1 MRNRYIITFLP
12 LLFCFSNMNVY
23 AQSDAGE
30 TNISIKKQKESADS
44 LHEVTIQNLQDI
56 QSEQDSQRKSGTI
69 PKKHD
74 DITKPKEG
82 LAGQITVSADQQNEK
97 NKRDID
103 TISYDGEHKSLAAAE
118 EEIEKLKQS
127 QNNLRNKI
135 DKLTKAMYLSSS
147 NFGEKNGPGYYYRFT
162 AQQNVNKTF
171 NDFFYIIKPSEKKE
185 KGKRKEKL
193 SDFNKSPQIQMNDF
207 VTFELKEA
215 LPDTTIVSQTP
226 LLTVLNDEHLP
237 DIVRA
242 AFSVG
247 KPGETIIIV
256 ALAKQVYSDSD
267 KDNLPKGISPDTTL
281 IYQFKLVDSRNA
293 DSKDFSV
300 LRTKN

>member
-1 MRNRYIITFLP
+1 
-12 LLFCFSNMNVY
+12 
-23 AQSDAGE
+23 
-30 TNISIKKQKESADS
+30 
-44 LHEVTIQNLQDI
+44 
-56 QSEQDSQRKSGTI
+56 
-69 PKKHD
+69 
-74 DITKPKEG
+74 
-82 LAGQITVSADQQNEK
+82 
-97 NKRDID
+97 
-103 TISYDGEHKSLAAAE
+103 
-118 EEIEKLKQS
+118 
-127 QNNLRNKI
+127 
-135 DKLTKAMYLSSS
+135 
-147 NFGEKNGPGYYYRFT
+147 
-162 AQQNVNKTF
+162 
-171 NDFFYIIKPSEKKE
+171 
-185 KGKRKEKL
+185 
-193 SDFNKSPQIQMNDF
+193 MNDF